1 MIRQL
6 SIRSYSRS
14 RCSHAHD
21 YHQLV
26 LPLIGVI
33 EIELEGF
40 VGRVA
45 PGECVLIRQGQVHHF
60 LAAREARFVVV
71 DTDFLPENL
80 RGAEPTAF
88 AVNQPL
94 ARYLEFVEAQLGTQV
109 NQQLEQSMFD
119 TLMLLLAEQRLA
131 PRVDERV
138 QKVLRAIDERLSEKL
153 TLHELAKAGCLSET
167 QLKKLFREQV
177 GETVMQYVTRVRME
191 KAKALLQ
198 HTDYSVQRVAEQAG
212 YADLSAFSRR
222 FTACFGLSPARCRG

>member
-1 MIRQL
+1 MSRQL
-6 SIRSYSRS
+6 SIRSYSRL

-60 LAAREARFVVV
+60 MAEREARFVVV

-80 RGAEPTAF
+80 QDAEAAAF

-94 ARYLEFVEAQLGTQV
+94 ARYLEFVEAQLEAQV
-109 NQQLEQSMFD
+109 NPKLEDSMFD

-131 PRVDERV
+131 ARVDPRV
-138 QKVLRAIDERLSEKL
+138 QKVLRVIDERLAEKL
-153 TLHELAKAGCLSET
+153 TLHDLARSGCLGET

-177 GETVMQYVTRVRME
+177 GESVMQYVTRVRME
-191 KAKALLQ
+191 KARALLQ
-198 HTDYSVQRVAEQAG
+198 HTDFSVQQVAEQVG
-212 YADLSAFSRR
+212 YSDLSAFSRR
-222 FTACFGLSPARCRG
+222 FSSRFGLSPARLRR